1 MSLRNKWRR
10 YLALSPADR
19 RPVLIAAFWL
29 PIAAQMLRL
38 AGLRRTQGFLSRFLH
53 FPTALPSIHEGRAR
67 NRALRMAHLVRMA
80 VRNGFGSPNCL
91 AESVVLW
98 FMLRRRGI
106 AGNLRIGVS
115 KEGGR
120 FEAHAWVE
128 FEGVALNEDGL
139 APGQFAAFDAS
150 TMASRTASR

>member
-1 MSLRNKWRR
+1 MSLRNKWRS
-10 YLALSPADR
+10 YLTLPPADR
-19 RPVLIAAFWL
+19 RAVLIAAFWL
-29 PIAAQMLRL
+29 PITAQMLRL
-38 AGLRRTQGFLSRFLH
+38 AGLRRTQGFLSRFLNSSSAH
-53 FPTALPSIHEGRAR
+53 PTMREGLAT
-67 NRALRMAHLVRMA
+67 NRALRMAQLVRMA

-98 FMLRRRGI
+98 FMLRRRGM

-115 KEGGR
+115 KEEGR

-128 FEGVALNEDGL
+128 FEGVALIEDGL

-150 TMASRTASR
+150 TMASRTVS